1 MAANHR
7 GKTALI
13 TGASGGIG
21 EELAKVFAAHGF
33 DLVLVARTETKL
45 ITLGD
50 ALSAQHNIRCT
61 TIPADLALPE
71 SPAEVVAQLTK
82 QEIRVDVL
90 VNNAGFA
97 AYGQFQEIDL
107 DEQLHMIRVNIATL
121 TELTHR
127 LLPGMLARRRGK
139 IMNVASTAAF
149 MPGPLMAVYY
159 ATKAYVLSFSE
170 ALNSELSGTG
180 VTVTALCPGPTN
192 SGFQSRAN
200 MEDSRL
206 ARMRVSSGGGTT
218 VKTVIVGMPV
228 LRWAVAISPRH
239 GLLNAVT
246 GPRPKSIRRD
256 STPAATRT
264 NAPSRRGDA
273 PRGRSAI
280 TVSAVPRETP
290 PTVSKASV
298 SVVAPG
304 SRRCRWAARQSDGT
318 TPKPTPGRSMI
329 PAALASPSR
338 AAHASNSGTSPARS
352 R

>member
-21 EELAKVFAAHGF
+21 EELAKVFAAYGF

-82 QEIRVDVL
+82 QEITVDVL

-97 AYGQFQEIDL
+97 AYGQFQEIEL
-107 DEQLHMIRVNIATL
+107 DEQLRMIRVNIATL

-180 VTVTALCPGPTN
+180 VTVTALCPGPTS

-206 ARMRVSSGGGTT
+206 V
-218 VKTVIVGMPV
+218 
-228 LRWAVAISPRH
+228 
-239 GLLNAVT
+239 
-246 GPRPKSIRRD
+246 
-256 STPAATRT
+256 
-264 NAPSRRGDA
+264 
-273 PRGRSAI
+273 RGREIMGAD
-280 TVSAVPRETP
+280 
-290 PTVSKASV
+290 
-298 SVVAPG
+298 VVA
-304 SRRCRWAARQSDGT
+304 AAGYDALMANR
-318 TPKPTPGRSMI
+318 PVFVPGRSNWATSLMPRFLPRRII
-329 PAALASPSR
+329 PGIVKR
-338 AAHASNSGTSPARS
+338 AQGRAH
-352 R
+352 